1 MTPISFVAG
10 LVAVLTGGGLS
21 LEPAAYCAYQFVR
34 RNHDPSY
41 DTYACMYFHYYS
53 ERKTKLVYNYFG
65 GSGYIL
71 TYDNVTFEDDKI
83 ILRRQGLTEGP
94 ELYPYFEVGFDLLTS
109 PASPDVVHMVARK
122 GLYNF
127 TLTKDCRRPP
137 RSYTARCAEPRGAA
151 SRQLRDVVTDEKQP
165 KGDEGRILG
174 GSGRGIAFLW
184 DAFAT
189 TLDYITGEYDY
200 TLDKKASGEIFRFET
215 NFTQLTF
222 QFFKIDAEFVY
233 YSAQNAVYFVPN
245 NKSNPR
251 IKLTLE

>member
-53 ERKTKLVYNYFG
+53 ERKAKLVYNYFG

-94 ELYPYFEVGFDLLTS
+94 GLYPYFEVGFDLLTS
-109 PASPDVVHMVARK
+109 PASSDVVHMVARK

-127 TLTKDCRRPP
+127 ALTKDYPLHLDH
-137 RSYTARCAEPRGAA
+137 TQQGVL
-151 SRQLRDVVTDEKQP
+151 SRKQP
-165 KGDEGRILG
+165 KGEFSAVPGPNGNAIRFYVDP
-174 GSGRGIAFLW
+174 GSRGIAFLW

-189 TLDYITGEYDY
+189 TLEYITGEYDY

-215 NFTQLTF
+215 NFTHLTSQL
-222 QFFKIDAEFVY
+222 FKIDAEFVY
-233 YSAQNAVYFVPN
+233 YSAQNTVYFVPN

-251 IKLTLE
+251 IKLTSE